1 LAFGAWIGVLMIVIA
16 SVRKTSSNVG
26 CELRVVIA
34 DERGRRGGPIGQ
46 RPRELTRLLG
56 DPSRVGVRGGAR
68 EVHSAGGELD
78 EEQDVKP

>member
-1 LAFGAWIGVLMIVIA
+1 MIVIA
-16 SVRKTSSNVG
+16 SARKTSSNV
-26 CELRVVIA
+26 EVNFALIA
-34 DERGRRGGPIGQ
+34 DQRGRRGGPIAQ

-68 EVHSAGGELD
+68 EVHPAGGELD